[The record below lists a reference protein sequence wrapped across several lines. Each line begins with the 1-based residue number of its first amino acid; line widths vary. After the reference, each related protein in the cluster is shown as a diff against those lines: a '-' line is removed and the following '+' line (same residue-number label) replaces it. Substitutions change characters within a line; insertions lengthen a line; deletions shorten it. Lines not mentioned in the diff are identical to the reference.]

1 MGCKGPS
8 VPRLYR
14 IISNMGQKLLCNQTP
29 LCCYLGHLTMNQL
42 VWLAF
47 ICIASNSANESPCP
61 ELLARRGILNK
72 GYHRDLETSV
82 VVQGP
87 AELVKHCRVLIQEH
101 IPSGL
106 YLDPYQ
112 LSSLRHHNLTEV
124 LLLTPVDVEAPEYLS
139 RGHTAL
145 VYTKPDPSCAHC
157 YTSTVPLHIR
167 YHRPASQTDK
177 VSITLQ
183 NPKLL
188 LNCGQDFPPT
198 SCSPHSVTEAPC
210 DLKDKELCQWLD
222 LPYTA
227 DPNALNLEV
236 PVGLAEDGPIVCAVT
251 LIVTLICAGMI
262 LGAVYRHGQRSV

>member
-1 MGCKGPS
+1 VVLGGTPPS
-8 VPRLYR
+8 LHLVNEPLNTPTLRSLLPCLPVCLTELLYR
-14 IISNMGQKLLCNQTP
+14 QTDNPLILPHASLLTIDLP
-29 LCCYLGHLTMNQL
+29 LG
-42 VWLAF
+42 F
-47 ICIASNSANESPCP
+47 SS
-61 ELLARRGILNK
+61 
-72 GYHRDLETSV
+72 RDLETSV

-188 LNCGQDFPPT
+188 LNCGQGPKCTESGGSGGPGRRRTNSVRCDPDSDPDMCRDDTRCCVPT
-198 SCSPHSVTEAPC
+198 RPTLCIVPGLRSGSCRAPAS
-210 DLKDKELCQWLD
+210 ERMRRRMGRR
-222 LPYTA
+222 TF
-227 DPNALNLEV
+227 
-236 PVGLAEDGPIVCAVT
+236 
-251 LIVTLICAGMI
+251 TLICN
-262 LGAVYRHGQRSV
+262 

>member
-1 MGCKGPS
+1 VVLGGTPPS
-8 VPRLYR
+8 LHLVNEPLNTPTLRSLLPCLPVCLTELLYR
-14 IISNMGQKLLCNQTP
+14 QTDNPLILPHASLLTIDLP
-29 LCCYLGHLTMNQL
+29 LG
-42 VWLAF
+42 F
-47 ICIASNSANESPCP
+47 SS
-61 ELLARRGILNK
+61 
-72 GYHRDLETSV
+72 RDLETSV

>member
-1 MGCKGPS
+1 
-8 VPRLYR
+8 
-14 IISNMGQKLLCNQTP
+14 MGQKLLCNQTP

-188 LNCGQDFPPT
+188 LNCGQGT
-198 SCSPHSVTEAPC
+198 S
-210 DLKDKELCQWLD
+210 
-222 LPYTA
+222 
-227 DPNALNLEV
+227 
-236 PVGLAEDGPIVCAVT
+236 T
-251 LIVTLICAGMI
+251 LLFHTQA
-262 LGAVYRHGQRSV
+262 